1 MSLPLLDQVTA
12 SLLRLAD
19 LLKPVEVESKS
30 IGDCAGH
37 VLAQPLFADRD
48 SPPINVSAMDGY
60 AIRLTDLRG
69 EPLMVVG
76 TAAAGSPPVELHP
89 QTAVRIFTGGPVP
102 PTAEAVV
109 RREDTDIVGDQV
121 TFRIK
126 PNELRYGQSIRR
138 RGENIKSGEVLLAKG
153 TLLAAARMSA
163 VATFG
168 ASTLSVYSRVKISIL
183 NTGDELIQPGQAAE
197 PWQIRDSN
205 GLVLET
211 LLRQQSW
218 IDVIHRQSVG
228 DKIEL
233 LVAALN
239 TQLVNSDG
247 VLLTG
252 GVSMGD
258 YDFVPEAILQCG
270 GKIIFHRLPIRPG
283 KPILGAIG
291 PNGQLIIG
299 LPGNPVSVAVTAKR
313 FAMPL
318 LQKIGGFSSESPAL
332 FSLKILNPDSQSLD
346 LIWYRLV
353 KLVGEGN
360 AELLD
365 SRGSGDLVSLSMSD
379 GFIEVPAGQSGAGP
393 WKYFSW

>member
-1 MSLPLLDQVTA
+1 MSLPILDQITA
-12 SLLRLAD
+12 SLSRLAD
-19 LLKPVEVESKS
+19 LLEPTAFESKS
-30 IGDCAGH
+30 IHDSAGH
-37 VLAQPLFADRD
+37 VLAEPLLADRD
-48 SPPINVSAMDGY
+48 SPPIDVSAMDGY
-60 AIRLTDLRG
+60 AIRLADLRG
-69 EPLMVVG
+69 DSLKVVG

-89 QTAVRIFTGGPVP
+89 QTAIRIFTGAPVP
-102 PTAEAVV
+102 STAEVVV
-109 RREDTDIVGDQV
+109 RREDTELVGDQV
-121 TFRIK
+121 SFRVRS
-126 PNELRYGQSIRR
+126 NELRYGQNIRR
-138 RGENIKSGEVLLAKG
+138 RGENIKSGHVLLAKG
-153 TLLAAARMSA
+153 TQLSAAPMSA

-168 ASTLSVYSRVKISIL
+168 RSELSVFSRVKVSIL
-183 NTGDELIQPGQAAE
+183 NTGDELIPPGEAAQ

-218 IDVIHRQSVG
+218 LNVIHRHSVG
-228 DKIEL
+228 DKMES
-233 LVAALN
+233 LVTALN
-239 TQLVNSDG
+239 TQLAQSDA

-291 PNGQLIIG
+291 SKGQLIIG

-313 FAMPL
+313 LAMPL
-318 LQKIGGFSSESPAL
+318 LKKIAGFTEENPAL
-332 FSLKILNPDSQSLD
+332 FLPISNPDSQLLD

-353 KLVGEGN
+353 KLVGDGN
-360 AELLD
+360 VELLD
-365 SRGSGDLVSLSMSD
+365 SRGSGDLVSLAMSD
-379 GFIEVPAGQSGAGP
+379 GFIEVPAGQSGVGP